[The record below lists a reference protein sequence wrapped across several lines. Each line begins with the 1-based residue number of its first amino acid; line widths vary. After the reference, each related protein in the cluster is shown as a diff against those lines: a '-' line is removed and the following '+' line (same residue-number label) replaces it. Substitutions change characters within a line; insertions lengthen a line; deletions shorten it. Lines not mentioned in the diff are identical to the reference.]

1 MTTAAQWWARTVTA
15 HSRLIIV
22 VFLLVTVGFAAGVPF
37 VEQNRDLGQFEGESE
52 ALNASVFIEENVLS
66 DDAANRTPIQV
77 IRRGEPGENVLTRE
91 ELIDT
96 LDFQQALKE
105 HPDIGPTLAEGE
117 PITGVGNIVALQYI
131 RDLFVGLENGTSTG
145 AGDDIGESNQSLG
158 DIFAGNQTLG
168 DIFAGNQTTDGNQTL
183 GDIFAGNQTTGG
195 NQTLGDIFAGNQ
207 TLGDIFAGNQT
218 TDGNQTLEDIFA
230 GNQTS
235 GGNQSFEDILPGNQT
250 TGDEQAFEA
259 FAEALP
265 GDARSRLLAQF
276 TPGLVGVGSSAGE
289 TCLEEVSEENTTFG
303 QGDVPP
309 LSCQRLALEVMG
321 QETFDETIQ
330 TVLGPSGEPEALA
343 LMPDSYEPG
352 STEARAH
359 NMFIFQETSGGSIQ
373 EEDGFSENVTTAQF
387 ALRDLANDRDREY
400 VAFGFGLLDVELQQS
415 LEDSM
420 FIVVPVALLFV
431 LAVLVVVYRDL
442 YDILLGLGGIVTVL
456 VWTAGFM
463 GWFGFPFNQMM
474 VAVPAL
480 LVGLS
485 VDYALHVFMRYR
497 ENRPDEG
504 GVDGTMRVALGG
516 VVVAL
521 AWVTATAGIGF
532 LSNLTS
538 PIKPLRDFGIT
549 STFGIV
555 ASLLV
560 FGALVPAAKVEIE
573 NRLESSGRD
582 RSMPAFGT
590 GNSWLSRGLQFGAV
604 AARKAPIAVLVVALL
619 LSVGGAYGA
628 AQVDTSFN
636 QENFLAG
643 DAPPG
648 SERLPEPFA
657 PGEYRVIDDI
667 SYIMDNFQ
675 QVGREGELLVRGNV
689 TDEQILVWLESA
701 NRNASQQDAVFTLP
715 NGAPDVRSPLSSVR
729 DDGFIVT
736 SSEQVV
742 GDDETPTENVS
753 GLFDAA
759 RERSPSAP
767 LLFYREA
774 GEYEALRM
782 EVSIAGD
789 ASQSEAAADLRTIA
803 THLETV
809 SDGQL
814 DVVATGDIVTNAE
827 IEENLF
833 DTVVRS
839 LTITLVVVFLFLVV
853 AYRLTGNTASL
864 GVVTLFPVLFS
875 MSWIL
880 GTMWLL
886 GLSFNALTGTI
897 SALSLGLG
905 IDYSIHVS
913 DRYHLELQRQD
924 SVRDALD
931 RTVTGT
937 GGALLG
943 TAATT
948 VGGFWTLMLAL
959 IPAVQDFGLIIGL
972 TIIYAFLASVFVL
985 PSMLVLWTRYLG
997 PGEPAAESDTADA
1010 TEERVSVND

>member
-145 AGDDIGESNQSLG
+145 AGDDVGES
-158 DIFAGNQTLG
+158 
-168 DIFAGNQTTDGNQTL
+168 
-183 GDIFAGNQTTGG
+183 

-218 TDGNQTLEDIFA
+218 LGDIFA
-230 GNQTS
+230 DNQTS
-235 GGNQSFEDILPGNQT
+235 GGNQSFENIFAGNQTTGGNQSFENIFAGNQTTDGNQTFGDIFAGNQT

-590 GNSWLSRGLQFGAV
+590 GNPWLSRGLQFGAV

-774 GEYEALRM
+774 SEYEALRM